1 MPKPLTQQLN
11 TSQNGSSVATFDDE
25 ENVIITV
32 LIALHGW
39 FSVVWCDRLMDDL
52 L

>member
-25 ENVIITV
+25 ENVIMTV

-39 FSVVWCDRLMDDL
+39 FDVVCYHEVMEDGF
-52 L
+52 